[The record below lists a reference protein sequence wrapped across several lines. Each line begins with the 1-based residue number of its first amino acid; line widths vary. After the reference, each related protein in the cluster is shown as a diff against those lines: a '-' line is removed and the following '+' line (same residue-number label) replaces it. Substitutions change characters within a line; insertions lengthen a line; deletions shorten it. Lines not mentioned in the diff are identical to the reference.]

1 MPEYEYQAVD
11 RSGQIFRGRL
21 ESESEAAAVRALG
34 AEGRTVIE
42 LNERQSAAAA
52 GQGLLKR
59 RLNGQEIVVAF
70 NELATLL
77 ESGVALADAVRA
89 LSRGARHPIL
99 DAGFASISRELL
111 RGGSLLDALRGSAI
125 PLPEYVFQLVE
136 AGELSGQLPQSLRQ
150 AVGQMEYDQQI
161 ATEIRGALIYPAIL
175 IFAGVAAV
183 LLVFVFVV
191 PQFSNLLEDNENLPL
206 LAEIVLRS
214 GVWFDSNRWELAG
227 ALIAIAAILTLLS
240 RQAAV
245 RQWAIDTLSVFPVL
259 GEWFSESDTARWA
272 AVMSAMLSTRVELM
286 DALGLASQGVR
297 TSRRKARLDQVTS
310 DVRGG
315 ASLSQALEKR
325 DALTATG
332 YNLLRAGEQA
342 GKMPQMLLA
351 LATLYRQNSSRRMKR
366 TLSLIEPL
374 AVVII
379 GVVLGT
385 VMIGVVLAITSIN
398 EIPI

>member
-1 MPEYEYQAVD
+1 MPEYDYEAVD

-42 LNERQSAAAA
+42 LSERQDAAAA
-52 GQGLLKR
+52 GSGLFKR
-59 RLNGQEIVVAF
+59 KLQGQEIVVAF

-89 LSRGARHPIL
+89 LGRGTRHPIL

-111 RGGSLLDALRGSAI
+111 RGGSFLEALRGSAI
-125 PLPEYVFQLVE
+125 PLPEYAFQLAE

-161 ATEIRGALIYPAIL
+161 ASEIRGALTYPAIL
-175 IFAGVAAV
+175 VAAGVVAV
-183 LLVFVFVV
+183 LLIFVFVV
-191 PQFSNLLEDNENLPL
+191 PQFADNLEDNENIPL
-206 LAEIVLRS
+206 LAEAVLRA
-214 GVWFDSNRWELAG
+214 GIWFGSNKWELAG
-227 ALIAIAAILTLLS
+227 MLIAAIAIVTLLA

-245 RQWAIDTLSVFPVL
+245 RQWTTDTLSVFPVL

-297 TSRRKARLDQVTS
+297 VSRRKARLDQVTT

-342 GKMPQMLLA
+342 GKMPQMLSA
-351 LATLYRQNSSRRMKR
+351 LATLYRENSTRRMKR
-366 TLSLIEPL
+366 ALSLIEPL
-374 AVVII
+374 AILVI
-379 GVVLGT
+379 GLAVGT
-385 VMIGVVLAITSIN
+385 IMIGVVLALVSGN
-398 EIPI
+398 EISF